1 MGGRKIKIKFS
12 IFKYRIFAEID
23 FVMFSAY
30 AGVKG

>member
-1 MGGRKIKIKFS
+1 L

-23 FVMFSAY
+23 FLMFSAY